1 MTRWHPPPRP
11 INPPTVHLTER
22 QADVLALLCLGYSNA
37 EIGRRLLIAENS
49 VKTHCKR
56 IYIALGADGRAHAA
70 VLACLGHVLIEVNE
84 NGRSA
89 A

>member
-1 MTRWHPPPRP
+1 MRWHPPPRP
-11 INPPTVHLTER
+11 ANPPTVRLTER

-37 EIGRRLLIAENS
+37 AIGRRLHIAENS

-56 IYIALGADGRAHAA
+56 IYTALGADGRAHAA
-70 VLACLGHVLIEVNE
+70 VLACVGHVLIEVDE
-84 NGRSA
+84 GRSA